1 MTKVS
6 YLVYC
11 FLLSLLKGIIQK
23 QRQGI
28 QHDTK
33 FEPHIDSDVG
43 GHQLKISSVTEEYL
57 GLWTFVI
64 CVY

>member
-1 MTKVS
+1 MTEVS

-28 QHDTK
+28 WDDTK
-33 FEPHIDSDVG
+33 FEPHRVSDVG
-43 GHQLKISSVTEEYL
+43 GHQLKTPILTEEHL
-57 GLWTFVI
+57 GLWTSVI